1 MTCVRARLLRNNPQE
16 RSESMEKPFIVSVDG
31 VQVFSA
37 DYVFKQMQA
46 QGQRID
52 RAKRIAVLSMAVS
65 IAVALC
71 GIAVLCFMR

>member
-1 MTCVRARLLRNNPQE
+1 
-16 RSESMEKPFIVSVDG
+16 MEKPFIVSVDG